1 MALMT
6 KSEFGYPVLR
16 DEWTPEDINGIAQ
29 DMGIGLTYDQCVEV
43 LQDLAKNYNTEH
55 GITLEGIQ
63 LTIEFIDDE
72 SKPIDSFFGDIDEE
86 LSKLTIRK

>member
-1 MALMT
+1 
-6 KSEFGYPVLR
+6 
-16 DEWTPEDINGIAQ
+16 
-29 DMGIGLTYDQCVEV
+29 V